1 MMDVNQLMDLK
12 IKMIDM
18 KKLSFAVV
26 YRPFLLFLFTLMTQV
41 VLFAQEPAGG
51 ASSSTKSSSDGSSTT
66 TTTTTTWYMQPWA
79 WVLGGAILLLLII
92 ALARGGSKDREVSK
106 TTVIKTDKDYR

>member
-1 MMDVNQLMDLK
+1 
-12 IKMIDM
+12 M
-18 KKLSFAVV
+18 KQLSFGYNVI
-26 YRPFLLFLFTLMTQV
+26 YRSCLVFLFTFVMQFA
-41 VLFAQEPAGG
+41 LFAQEQPAGG
-51 ASSSTKSSSDGSSTT
+51 ANSSTSSTSDGATTT

-92 ALARGGSKDREVSK
+92 AIARGGNRDREVSK